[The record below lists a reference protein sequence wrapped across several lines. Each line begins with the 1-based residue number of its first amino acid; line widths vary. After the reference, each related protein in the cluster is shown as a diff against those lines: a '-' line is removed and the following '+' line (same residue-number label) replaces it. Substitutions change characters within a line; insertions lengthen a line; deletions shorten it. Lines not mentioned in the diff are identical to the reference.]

1 MAANVSL
8 RATRRGL
15 TLLELILALSL
26 SVLVLMS
33 IGMAIDLHYRM
44 LDVRRTNVEES
55 QLARAALRHM
65 ADDLRS
71 AVQYVPPDL
80 TGLDAMS
87 ENMSGALSSMAAAA
101 SGLSGQPGGLGGVG
115 QSGSGGQAGTGQGDT
130 GQTQQSSEGQ
140 SGQSGSG
147 STAGGGQTAARG
159 GTGSTTGNAST
170 SAAGGISSTS
180 AEGETETETTTTSA
194 VKLYGSATELRL
206 DVSRLPRVDQ
216 YQAVMND
223 SLGAVEI
230 PSDVKTVVYF
240 VRDAD
245 SFGSPEPSLDGTG
258 QGLMRSEIDR
268 AAASYAE
275 SGGDITSL
283 YASGKLVADEVTGL
297 AFQYWD
303 GVEWLPEWNSDDS
316 GGLPLAVEIVMTI
329 QPTRAMTEEEIA
341 DVGLAS
347 KTVPPAE
354 QTYRLVVHLPT
365 AISTETRTLEL
376 EAADIAATTILPSQ
390 ESGTQTADSGS
401 QSDSGNNSGG
411 VGTGGV
417 GTGGVGI
424 GGGGGG
430 NDRGGRGGDRDGDRG
445 GGRGGERGG
454 RRNGDRPGGRGN
466 PGPGPVRPPGPGPG
480 PGPGPQFGPMR

>member
-1 MAANVSL
+1 
-8 RATRRGL
+8 
-15 TLLELILALSL
+15 
-26 SVLVLMS
+26 
-33 IGMAIDLHYRM
+33 
-44 LDVRRTNVEES
+44 
-55 QLARAALRHM
+55 
-65 ADDLRS
+65 
-71 AVQYVPPDL
+71 
-80 TGLDAMS
+80 
-87 ENMSGALSSMAAAA
+87 
-101 SGLSGQPGGLGGVG
+101 
-115 QSGSGGQAGTGQGDT
+115 
-130 GQTQQSSEGQ
+130 
-140 SGQSGSG
+140 
-147 STAGGGQTAARG
+147 
-159 GTGSTTGNAST
+159 
-170 SAAGGISSTS
+170 
-180 AEGETETETTTTSA
+180 

-216 YQAVMND
+216 YQALMND

-245 SFGSPEPSLDGTG
+245 SFGMPEPSLDGTG

-268 AAASYAE
+268 AVSSYAE

-316 GGLPLAVEIVMTI
+316 GGLPLAVEIVMKI

-347 KTVPPAE
+347 KTLPPAE

-401 QSDSGNNSGG
+401 QSNTGNNLGG
-411 VGTGGV
+411 GGTGG
-417 GTGGVGI
+417 GAI
-424 GGGGGG
+424 GGGGSG
-430 NDRGGRGGDRDGDRG
+430 NDRGGRGGDRGGGRGGDRGGDRG
-445 GGRGGERGG
+445 GGRNGDRGG
-454 RRNGDRPGGRGN
+454 GRNGDRPGGGN
-466 PGPGPVRPPGPGPG
+466 PGPGPVRPIGPGPG
-480 PGPGPQFGPMR
+480 PGPMPPGPQPRPMR

>member
-1 MAANVSL
+1 M
-8 RATRRGL
+8 
-15 TLLELILALSL
+15 
-26 SVLVLMS
+26 
-33 IGMAIDLHYRM
+33 
-44 LDVRRTNVEES
+44 
-55 QLARAALRHM
+55 
-65 ADDLRS
+65 
-71 AVQYVPPDL
+71 
-80 TGLDAMS
+80 
-87 ENMSGALSSMAAAA
+87 
-101 SGLSGQPGGLGGVG
+101 GGV
-115 QSGSGGQAGTGQGDT
+115 TN
-130 GQTQQSSEGQ
+130 
-140 SGQSGSG
+140 
-147 STAGGGQTAARG
+147 
-159 GTGSTTGNAST
+159 TT
-170 SAAGGISSTS
+170 
-180 AEGETETETTTTSA
+180 AEGESESETTTTSA

-216 YQAVMND
+216 YQALMND

-240 VRDAD
+240 VRDVD

-341 DVGLAS
+341 DVGMSS
-347 KTVPPAE
+347 KTIPPAE

-365 AISTETRTLEL
+365 AVSTETRSLEL

-401 QSDSGNNSGG
+401 SGNNSGG
-411 VGTGGV
+411 GGTGG
-417 GTGGVGI
+417 GGIGI

-430 NDRGGRGGDRDGDRG
+430 NDRGGRGGDRGPGRGGDRG
-445 GGRGGERGG
+445 GDRGG
-454 RRNGDRPGGRGN
+454 RRNGDRPGGGGN

>member
-1 MAANVSL
+1 MVANYTR
-8 RATRRGL
+8 RAVRRGL

-33 IGMAIDLHYRM
+33 LGMAIDLHYRM

-55 QLARAALRHM
+55 QLARAVLRHM

-101 SGLSGQPGGLGGVG
+101 SGLSGQPGGLGGGG
-115 QSGSGGQAGTGQGDT
+115 QSGSGGQGGTEDGGAGQP
-130 GQTQQSSEGQ
+130 QQPGGSQ
-140 SGQSGSG
+140 SGQTTGGGGSN
-147 STAGGGQTAARG
+147 SGGGQTAG
-159 GTGSTTGNAST
+159 GGGSGSTGGSTTGGM
-170 SAAGGISSTS
+170 GGVTNTT
-180 AEGETETETTTTSA
+180 AEGESESETTTTSA

-216 YQAVMND
+216 YQALMND

-240 VRDAD
+240 VRDVD

-341 DVGLAS
+341 DVGMSS
-347 KTVPPAE
+347 KTIPPAE

-365 AISTETRTLEL
+365 AVSTETRSLEL

-401 QSDSGNNSGG
+401 SSGSRNSSGG
-411 VGTGGV
+411 GSGGGLV
-417 GTGGVGI
+417 
-424 GGGGGG
+424 GGGGRGG
-430 NDRGGRGGDRDGDRG
+430 GDDDRGGRGGRDGGRDGKGDKKKSKTAEDRKLKAK
-445 GGRGGERGG
+445 
-454 RRNGDRPGGRGN
+454 P
-466 PGPGPVRPPGPGPG
+466 
-480 PGPGPQFGPMR
+480 